1 MTDGAVCEYLS
12 YVKGSTGLREGLNG
26 LARKILRQVRKAFP
40 VGQYIFTRIPVY
52 S

>member
-1 MTDGAVCEYLS
+1 MTDCAVCAYLS
-12 YVKGSTGLREGLNG
+12 YVKGSTGLREING

-40 VGQYIFTRIPVY
+40 EGHDIFTRIPVY